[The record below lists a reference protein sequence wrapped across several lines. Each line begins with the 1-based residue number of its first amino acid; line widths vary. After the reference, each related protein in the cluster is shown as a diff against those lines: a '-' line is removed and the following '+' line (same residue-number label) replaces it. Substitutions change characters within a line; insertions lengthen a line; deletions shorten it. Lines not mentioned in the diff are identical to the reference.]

1 MRISVKQRAIL
12 LAAVVMA
19 FVLLPVAALGADE
32 AGTPPVVTDH
42 VPITTGMQIKFN
54 LIVTRMI
61 TDTKWQLTVT
71 GVRYPDM
78 VRFEWVKDP
87 VTSDSGPS
95 SGRREVYGLATS
107 RNFRPVFLDDE
118 NKTTTDTAPWVSVA
132 VLEEL
137 RTRKTA
143 SNFRVGG
150 ASLMGVLVSDL
161 KVDETTAFEV
171 ILDGKKV
178 LLPAFK
184 VSGGQLIIWDNPN
197 CPLVLQYNPAGIP
210 VLTSLVGWKVTEIR
224 TK

>member
-1 MRISVKQRAIL
+1 MRISVRQRAL
-12 LAAVVMA
+12 LVAAVVMA
-19 FVLLPVAALGADE
+19 FVLLPAYVMGADQV
-32 AGTPPVVTDH
+32 GTPPVVTEH
-42 VPITTGMQIKFN
+42 IPITTGMQIKFN

-61 TDTKWQLTVT
+61 TDTSWQLSVT

-87 VTSDSGPS
+87 VTDDGQPS

-118 NKTTTDTAPWVSVA
+118 NKTTMDTAPWVSVA

-143 SNFRVGG
+143 SNFRIGG
-150 ASLMGVLVSDL
+150 ASIMGAVASDL

-171 ILDGKKV
+171 LLDGKKV

-184 VSGGQLIIWDNPN
+184 VGNGQIIIWDNPN

-210 VLTSLVGWKVTEIR
+210 VLTSLVGWKVMEIK